1 MDNDDDDYMDEDKY
15 IQKQLNNNLDKI
27 LSHITIFLKKCNLYK
42 LSEDEINNLMYK
54 HPIYKYRDRVNDFVN
69 KINNS
74 ENIKEKVIEI
84 QEKSELRQKRKK
96 DVEELKNFINI
107 NKDILTDNNENNKKL
122 LLPPAEE
129 EKEKKEKNNENK
141 NDENNKVDDILVEDT
156 KDIEQKLLSKKRKKE
171 KEKEKKNKKSEKNYI
186 YINCYICKH
195 KLGIN
200 DVHEHYGNLCKKC
213 GDYNYSFRT
222 MKLDFSGR
230 IAIVTGGRIKIG
242 LEIVKKL
249 LSYGCKVITTSRF
262 PKHTLF
268 IYKEDPDY
276 EIWKNNLIIYPIDF
290 RFIESTVN
298 FVNFIKTKFSH
309 IDILINNAA
318 QTIRRTTDYYK
329 DLLPIEKKELN
340 KEDDKKI
347 IKADFLSLEKQ
358 LSEDFSEKKEMTN
371 SLESLIKTNK
381 TEYKEIWPL
390 SVLASQ
396 LKIMEEKEQPKLYLI
411 GGDGQPY
418 DFSKGKNS
426 WNFEID
432 EIPFQEFLEVQLI
445 NCWTPY
451 YLCSKLKPLMIT
463 SPFEDR
469 YIVNVTAVE
478 GIFNHFKKS
487 THVHTNMAKASLNML
502 TRTCGKYFEKDK
514 IYMTC
519 VDTGWVSSMGEVN
532 KMIDNDTKEKA
543 ENEMELVPL
552 DELDGAMRV
561 LHPIIEGIKNKK
573 YYSGILLKDYVKSK
587 W

>member
-74 ENIKEKVIEI
+74 ENIREKVIEI
-84 QEKSELRQKRKK
+84 QEKSELRKKRKK

-268 IYKEDPDY
+268 TYKEDPDY

-340 KEDDKKI
+340 NEDDKKI

-358 LSEDFSEKKEMTN
+358 LSEDFSEKKELTN